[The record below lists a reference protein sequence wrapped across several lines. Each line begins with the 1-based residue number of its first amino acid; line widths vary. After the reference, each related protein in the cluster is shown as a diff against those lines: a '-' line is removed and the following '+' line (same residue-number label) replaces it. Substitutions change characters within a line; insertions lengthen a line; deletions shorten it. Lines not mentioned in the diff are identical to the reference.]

1 MPSYPGRYVELHG
14 SCLTNAAQCALKLAE
29 YADAVDFCTQALD
42 TSLEECTL
50 PDALRAKALYRR
62 GTARLKQS
70 EFEKARADLRAACQ
84 LEPKSR
90 EIRAAY
96 AAVGEAEKATRQA
109 EKARYA
115 GALDRDR
122 NRAAPTMPT
131 PSGGERDASGGAVG
145 GAFDGAAEKSKPP
158 PRKPQRVV
166 EVDEHLAEHLRGLD
180 DVQVK
185 AARAEV
191 VEMGEKLIE
200 MGDK

>member
-1 MPSYPGRYVELHG
+1 M
-14 SCLTNAAQCALKLAE
+14 
-29 YADAVDFCTQALD
+29 
-42 TSLEECTL
+42 
-50 PDALRAKALYRR
+50 
-62 GTARLKQS
+62 
-70 EFEKARADLRAACQ
+70 
-84 LEPKSR
+84 
-90 EIRAAY
+90 
-96 AAVGEAEKATRQA
+96 
-109 EKARYA
+109 
-115 GALDRDR
+115 
-122 NRAAPTMPT
+122 
-131 PSGGERDASGGAVG
+131 G